1 MVVGANGQAGGGLG
15 ISEAPA
21 AATHLVAAAATPV
34 GAVFLLEGVTV
45 KRSTW
50 EPKEDVE
57 EEMMGSLFS
66 GRSRLHCGGL
76 SGS

>member
-1 MVVGANGQAGGGLG
+1 MVLGANGQAGGGSG

-21 AATHLVAAAATPV
+21 AATHLVAAAATLA

-76 SGS
+76 SGR

>member
-1 MVVGANGQAGGGLG
+1 MVVGANGQTGGGLG
-15 ISEAPA
+15 ISEAPDA
-21 AATHLVAAAATPV
+21 TTHLVAAAATPA

-57 EEMMGSLFS
+57 EEMMGSLFIVQRLS
-66 GRSRLHCGGL
+66 GR
-76 SGS
+76 

>member
-1 MVVGANGQAGGGLG
+1 
-15 ISEAPA
+15 
-21 AATHLVAAAATPV
+21 VAAAATPA

-57 EEMMGSLFS
+57 EEMMGSLFIVQRLS
-66 GRSRLHCGGL
+66 GR
-76 SGS
+76 